1 MKKDNIRILKY
12 NKNNIFIGKNYLKKI
27 SKKIVNK
34 RTIPL
39 NIIIIDS
46 KVYTVHRNY
55 ILQCFKKF
63 KKKMIIYNS
72 LEKNKSFDGFEK
84 LANRIFLEQ
93 PDRNT
98 RLIFIGGGVLGD
110 LGGLISSTMLR
121 GLKMILIP
129 TTLLSQVDS
138 SIGGKNGIN
147 NRFGKNLIGTFYNP
161 QNIFVDTRFL
171 KSLNKREIKSGYAEI
186 FKHSLIKNKKF
197 YQWLENN
204 YEKILQ
210 IKEPFISK
218 AIFESIKIKISIV
231 KNDEKEDKNI
241 KNSRALL
248 NFGHTIGHAL
258 ETKNKYKNDLKHG
271 EAISIGMSCA
281 SKISFLLKYLDKNK
295 VLKIENHLNKIGL
308 LKKIN
313 KNTLNGL
320 IKYIKKDKKN
330 KNNLIKFIL
339 LKDIGSA
346 FISKYYT
353 TRKVENFL
361 SKISL

>member
-1 MKKDNIRILKY
+1 MKKNNIKILKY
-12 NKNNIFIGKNYLKKI
+12 NKSNIFIGKNCLKQINKKI
-27 SKKIVNK
+27 RDKKAIS
-34 RTIPL
+34 L

-46 KVYTVHRNY
+46 KVYNVHINY
-55 ILQCFKKF
+55 IMKCFKNF
-63 KKKMIIYNS
+63 KKEIIIYNS
-72 LEKNKSFDGFEK
+72 LEKNKSLVGFEK
-84 LANRIFLEQ
+84 LANKIFLKK
-93 PDRNT
+93 PDRNS

-161 QNIFVDTRFL
+161 QNVFIDTYFL
-171 KSLNKREIKSGYAEI
+171 RTLNKREIKSGYAEI
-186 FKHSLIKNKKF
+186 FKHSLIKSKKF
-197 YQWLENN
+197 YHWLEINHK
-204 YEKILQ
+204 KILE

-231 KNDEKEDKNI
+231 KSDEREDKNI

-271 EAISIGMSCA
+271 EAISIGMACA
-281 SKISFLLKYLDKNK
+281 LKISLLLKYLDRNK
-295 VLKIENHLNKIGL
+295 VLKIQNHLKKIGL
-308 LKKIN
+308 LNKIN
-313 KNTLNGL
+313 NNTLSGL
-320 IKYIKKDKKN
+320 IKYIKQDKKN
-330 KNNLIKFIL
+330 RNNLIKFIL

-346 FISKYYT
+346 FISKYYNI
-353 TRKVENFL
+353 RKVENFL